1 MSWDI
6 VLFNS
11 VQKINVIDEVD
22 EEKLIPI
29 AFDKIISEHFGL
41 EESGEMKGD
50 DFSIDFYKDDE
61 PVSNKMISLY
71 GEKALFEIAR
81 LAKIQNWQIFDTSL
95 NKMIDLENLT
105 ENGFANFQSYLQK
118 SWISNNQ
125 FIFLLKPES

>member
-11 VQKINVIDEVD
+11 VQKINAIDEVD
-22 EEKLIPI
+22 EEKLIAV
-29 AFDKIISEHFGL
+29 AFDKIISEYFGAK
-41 EESGEMKGD
+41 ESSEIKGD
-50 DFSIDFYKDDE
+50 GFSIDFYMDDE

-71 GEKALFEIAR
+71 GEKAFFEIAR

-105 ENGFANFQSYLQK
+105 ENGFANFQSYLEK
-118 SWISNNQ
+118 LLIKNNNLHS
-125 FIFLLKPES
+125 FET

>member
-11 VQKINVIDEVD
+11 VQKINAIDEVD
-22 EEKLIPI
+22 EEKLIPV
-29 AFDKIISEHFGL
+29 AFDKIISEYFGAK
-41 EESGEMKGD
+41 ESSEIKGD
-50 DFSIDFYKDDE
+50 GFSIDFYMDDE

-105 ENGFANFQSYLQK
+105 ENGFANFQSYLEK
-118 SWISNNQ
+118 VLIKNNNLHS
-125 FIFLLKPES
+125 FET